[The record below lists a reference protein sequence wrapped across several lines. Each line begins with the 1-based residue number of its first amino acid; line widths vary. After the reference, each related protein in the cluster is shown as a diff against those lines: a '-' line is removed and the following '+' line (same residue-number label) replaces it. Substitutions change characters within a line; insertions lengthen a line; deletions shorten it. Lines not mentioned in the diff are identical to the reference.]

1 MSEAMNRTRTPDEIR
16 RDIEHTREELADT
29 AAALAE
35 RADVKARAHEKLDET
50 KARITGK
57 VDETKAKVTGKVD
70 ETKAKVTDT
79 AGTAKEKASDATPQ
93 SVASKAQQ
101 AADSVAVTAR
111 ENPIP
116 TTLIAGFAGGLLIG
130 WFVASRRA

>member
-1 MSEAMNRTRTPDEIR
+1 MSGDTRSPDEIR

-35 RADVKARAHEKLDET
+35 RADVKARAHEKVEET

-57 VDETKAKVTGKVD
+57 VDDAKSKVTG
-70 ETKAKVTDT
+70 T
-79 AGTAKEKASDATPQ
+79 AGAAKEKAADATPA
-93 SVASKAQQ
+93 SVASGAQQ
-101 AADSVAVTAR
+101 AAGSAASTAK

-116 TTLIAGFAGGLLIG
+116 VTLIAGFAAGVLIG
-130 WFVASRRA
+130 WLVASRR